1 MAALDF
7 PASPSLNQRYSA
19 NNATWEW
26 NGTAWVR
33 VADPGPGDAID
44 TSNNTTST
52 ALYPVMVDGA
62 GTDKVPYVSTSKLK
76 FDAAAGGLSVISG
89 VGTVTA
95 GIGSTALI
103 VDGDARILGILTVGS
118 GTVKIDSQGI
128 HATGIVT
135 GTNFKTGTTNVHNVG
150 VEAAGINVLG
160 ADTPIGAGATVYNS
174 GLYVGKQGAEYQG
187 VVTASAYHGD
197 GSSLTGIATYNGVGI
212 ETAGGVVG
220 YAATII
226 HFRGPGVTTAY
237 YSSTTGI
244 ATVNFQGG
252 GSNVAAGGTWNSY
265 VAGIATTKTAVG
277 ISTDN
282 LDDKDLTGIG
292 NSFKGMYISNGMMIY
307 DNALSGNHYIGTAFN
322 GLMAGPVTIH
332 GTLSVD
338 GQYVVV

>member
-7 PASPSLNQRYSA
+7 PASPSLNQRYSE

-26 NGTAWVR
+26 NGTAWLR

-103 VDGDARILGILTVGS
+103 VDGDVRVLGILTVGS
-118 GTVKIDSQGI
+118 GTVKIDSSGI
-128 HATGIVT
+128 HATGVAT
-135 GTNFKTGTTNVHNVG
+135 FTNFKTGTTNVHNVG

-160 ADTPIGAGATVYNS
+160 ADTPIGTGATVYNS
-174 GLYVGKQGAEYQG
+174 GLIVGKKGAEFQG
-187 VVTASAYHGD
+187 VVTASSFSSDAGD
-197 GSSLTGIATYNGVGI
+197 LIAGVGI

-252 GSNVAAGGTWNSY
+252 GGNTGAGGTWNSY

>member
-7 PASPSLNQRYSA
+7 PASPSLNQKYSA

-26 NGTAWVR
+26 NGSAWVR
-33 VADPGPGDAID
+33 IGDAGPGNAVDA
-44 TSNNTTST
+44 SNNTTST

-62 GTDKVPYVSTSKLK
+62 GNDKVPYVSTSKLK
-76 FDAAAGGLSVISG
+76 FDASAGGLTVISG

-103 VDGDARILGILTVGS
+103 VKGDARITGILTVGEGS
-118 GTVKIDSQGI
+118 LTITDRDINAVGV
-128 HATGIVT
+128 VT
-135 GTNFKTGTTNVHNVG
+135 GSNFKTGSTNVHNVG

-160 ADTPIGAGATVYNS
+160 ADTPIGTGATVYNS
-174 GLYVGKQGAEYQG
+174 GLFVGKQGAEYQG
-187 VVTASAYHGD
+187 VVTASNFKTDA
-197 GSSLTGIATYNGVGI
+197 GSLIAGVGI
-212 ETAGGVVG
+212 ETGGTVVG

-252 GSNVAAGGTWNSY
+252 GGSTGAGGTWNSY

>member
-7 PASPSLNQRYSA
+7 PASPSLNQRYTT
-19 NNATWEW
+19 NGATWEW
-26 NGTAWVR
+26 NGSAWIR
-33 VADPGPGDAID
+33 LADPG
-44 TSNNTTST
+44 
-52 ALYPVMVDGA
+52 VVGA
-62 GTDKVPYVSTSKLK
+62 QG
-76 FDAAAGGLSVISG
+76 AQGAQGHQGHQG
-89 VGTVTA
+89 VQGAQGHQGVQ
-95 GIGSTALI
+95 
-103 VDGDARILGILTVGS
+103 GS
-118 GTVKIDSQGI
+118 GTGTADRIYSGTTKAQ
-128 HATGIVT
+128 ATAYNIVNTVANAGIVT
-135 GTNFKTGTTNVHNVG
+135 IQASGMNVAG
-150 VEAAGINVLG
+150 VI
-160 ADTPIGAGATVYNS
+160 TATS
-174 GLYVGKQGAEYQG
+174 GELI
-187 VVTASAYHGD
+187 S
-197 GSSLTGIATYNGVGI
+197 GVGI
-212 ETAGGVVG
+212 ETGGTVVG
-220 YAATII
+220 YGATII

-252 GSNVAAGGTWNSY
+252 GGVGAGGTWNSY

-307 DNALSGNHYIGTAFN
+307 DNALSGNHYIGTSFD

>member
-7 PASPSLNQRYSA
+7 PASPSLNQRHTE
-19 NNATWEW
+19 NNASWEW
-26 NGTAWVR
+26 NGSAWIR
-33 VADPGPGDAID
+33 LADPG
-44 TSNNTTST
+44 
-52 ALYPVMVDGA
+52 VVGA
-62 GTDKVPYVSTSKLK
+62 QG
-76 FDAAAGGLSVISG
+76 AQGHQG
-89 VGTVTA
+89 VQGAVGA
-95 GIGSTALI
+95 QGAQG
-103 VDGDARILGILTVGS
+103 VQGS
-118 GTVKIDSQGI
+118 GTGTADRIYSGTTKAQ
-128 HATGIVT
+128 ATAYNIVNTIANAGIVT
-135 GTNFKTGTTNVHNVG
+135 IQ
-150 VEAAGINVLG
+150 ASGINV
-160 ADTPIGAGATVYNS
+160 A
-174 GLYVGKQGAEYQG
+174 G
-187 VVTASAYHGD
+187 VVTATSGELI
-197 GSSLTGIATYNGVGI
+197 SGVGI
-212 ETAGGVVG
+212 ETASGVVG
-220 YAATII
+220 YGATII

-252 GSNVAAGGTWNSY
+252 GGVGAGGTWNSY

>member
-7 PASPSLNQRYSA
+7 PASPSLNQRYTA
-19 NNATWEW
+19 NGATWQW
-26 NGTAWVR
+26 NGSAWTR
-33 VADPGPGDAID
+33 IADAGPGNALDVTD
-44 TSNNTTST
+44 NTTST
-52 ALYPVMVDGA
+52 ALYPVMVDSA
-62 GTDKVPYVSTSKLK
+62 GSDKVPYVSTPKLK

-118 GTVKIDSQGI
+118 GTVKIDSAGI

-150 VEAAGINVLG
+150 VELAGINVLG
-160 ADTPIGAGATVYNS
+160 ADTPIGTGATVYNS
-174 GLYVGKQGAEYQG
+174 GLIVGKKGAEFQG
-187 VVTASAYHGD
+187 VVTASSFSSDAGD
-197 GSSLTGIATYNGVGI
+197 LIAGVGI
-212 ETAGGVVG
+212 ETGGTVVG

-252 GSNVAAGGTWNSY
+252 GGNTGAGGTWNSY

>member
-26 NGTAWVR
+26 NGSAWVR
-33 VADPGPGDAID
+33 IGDAGPGNAVD

-62 GTDKVPYVSTSKLK
+62 GNDKVPYVSTSKLK
-76 FDAAAGGLSVISG
+76 FDASAGGLTVISG

-103 VDGDARILGILTVGS
+103 VKGDARITGILTVGEGS
-118 GTVKIDSQGI
+118 LTITSRDINAVGV
-128 HATGIVT
+128 VT
-135 GTNFKTGTTNVHNVG
+135 GSNFKTGTTNVHNVG

-160 ADTPIGAGATVYNS
+160 ADTPIGTGATVYNS
-174 GLYVGKQGAEYQG
+174 GLVVSKSGAEYQG
-187 VVTASAYHGD
+187 VVTALG
-197 GSSLTGIATYNGVGI
+197 GFNVGVSS
-212 ETAGGVVG
+212 GG
-220 YAATII
+220 TSI
-226 HFRGPGVTTAY
+226 
-237 YSSTTGI
+237 TTGI
-244 ATVNFQGG
+244 ITAINFIGTGNTVVYNSTTKVVDVSIS
-252 GSNVAAGGTWNSY
+252 GSAGAGGTWSSY
-265 VAGIATTKTAVG
+265 TAGIATTKTAVG